1 MKPEKDKDKENEIEA
16 ESEDGSNNII
26 FMCIN

>member
-16 ESEDGSNNII
+16 ESEDASNNII

>member
-1 MKPEKDKDKENEIEA
+1 MKPEKDKDKENEIDA